1 MARMTNAQLQ
11 AALDAANARIAE
23 LEERVETMDAT
34 IVKARVCYAELRSK
48 LREQASASAQ
58 PQRLPYTDWMR
69 ALRTLQSETG
79 VDSHPAAD
87 VLARHA
93 RGYE

>member
-48 LREQASASAQ
+48 LREQASAQ

-79 VDSHPAAD
+79 VDVHPAAD
-87 VLARHA
+87 VLARHV